1 MRRVLA
7 ALALALLG
15 GCAGTGAY
23 FQDAGVPPPAAPR
36 ALADWPWREIWTGIV
51 FQGRKVGFSRLEL
64 RPAPGAP
71 GRWELESESAMRFRV
86 LGIEKKVNMRALDR
100 VRADLTL
107 ESFRYDYDLD
117 GSPLRVE
124 GASDGAEIVVRTET
138 GGVRAEKRLA
148 IARPAYPANALTL
161 LPVLRGMRIGSKA
174 QVPVFVGEAQELAPA
189 EQRVLGYQ
197 RSSLFEG
204 PAFKVATT
212 LLGLESETWYDAH
225 GRPLLETALYGVLV
239 SALEDA
245 DSAKAYLVAA
255 SLNKDESVLEFSLLR
270 SAPVAAPRR
279 AAALSIAL
287 EGVPAGLQVPD
298 AGGQR
303 CARAGARLEC
313 RIDRRDV
320 PATGD
325 AQQAARYLRPTLAAP
340 SYERRI
346 ADLAQSIAQGAGTP
360 DAKIGRLLAWIEA
373 NIAKAAVDTFSAVDV
388 LRERRAEC
396 QGHAYLFAA
405 LARALGLPT
414 RVVNGVVYMEEYGG
428 FLYHSWNEVFVDG
441 AGWRPVDPTF
451 AQPLADATHLAL
463 VEGESALDLAPLAGM
478 LGRARVAT
486 LGEVAHW

>member
-51 FQGRKVGFSRLEL
+51 FQGRKVGFSRLAL

-86 LGIEKKVNMRALDR
+86 LGAEKKVNMRALDR

-107 ESFRYDYDLD
+107 ESFRYEYDLD
-117 GSPLRVE
+117 GNPMRVE
-124 GASDGAEIVVRTET
+124 GESDGAEIVVRTET
-138 GGVRAEKRLA
+138 GGVRAEQRLPLV
-148 IARPAYPANALTL
+148 RPAYPANALTL
-161 LPVLRGMRIGSKA
+161 LPALRGMRIGSEEL
-174 QVPVFVGEAQELAPA
+174 VPVFVGEAQDLAPA
-189 EQRVLGYQ
+189 GQRVLGYQ

-204 PAFKVATT
+204 AAFKVATT
-212 LLGLESETWYDAH
+212 LLGLEAETWYDAQ
-225 GRPLLETALYGVLV
+225 GRPLLEIALHGVLI

-245 DSAKAYLVAA
+245 DSARAYLVAA
-255 SLNKDESVLEFSLLR
+255 SLNKEESVLAFSLLR
-270 SAPVAAPRR
+270 SAPVADPRR
-279 AAALSIAL
+279 AAALSVTL
-287 EGVPAGLQVPD
+287 EGVPATLRLPD
-298 AGGQR
+298 AAGQN
-303 CARAGARLEC
+303 CVRAGTRLEC
-313 RIDRRDV
+313 RIDRRAT
-320 PATGD
+320 PAGAD
-325 AQQAARYLRPTLAAP
+325 ARQAERFLRPTLAAP

-346 ADLAQSIAQGAGTP
+346 VELAQSIAG
-360 DAKIGRLLAWIEA
+360 DAATADAMIERLLAWIGT
-373 NIAKAAVDTFSAVDV
+373 NIERAPVDAFSATDV

-414 RVVNGVVYMEEYGG
+414 RVVNGVVYLEEYGG
-428 FLYHSWNEVFVDG
+428 FLYHSWNEVFVQG

-451 AQPLADATHLAL
+451 AQPLADATHVAL
-463 VEGESALDLAPLAGM
+463 VEGESALELAPLAGM
-478 LGRARVAT
+478 LGRARVAAV
-486 LGEVAHW
+486 GEVAHW